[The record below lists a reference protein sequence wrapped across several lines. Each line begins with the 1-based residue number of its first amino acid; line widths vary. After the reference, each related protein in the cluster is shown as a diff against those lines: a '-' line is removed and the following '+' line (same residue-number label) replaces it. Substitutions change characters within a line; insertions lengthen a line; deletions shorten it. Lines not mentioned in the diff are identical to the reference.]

1 MVLSIIENSK
11 IKSNYKAFE
20 RFLENFHDNEKQF
33 TIDCESINLDYF
45 NSDSNVTIRH
55 RKPSKES
62 IYYTS
67 IYKDKNEFTYFFGL
81 ARDPVIATSSYMDMG
96 AQIVP
101 KLVAIL
107 NTEDSSKSSIVFAE
121 DSEEFNNVI
130 LLRIDCS
137 QLSDLEL
144 KVLKNKNRLTRLE
157 EGKGFIKFGPIGN
170 FNTLRNIRNFISNV
184 DFEYDNGIY
193 AKIINVS
200 IPLDVH
206 SLKPD
211 RDVLKDRFYNSTI
224 SNSTFEDVI
233 DVNLEEEKE
242 DSNSSSNDLTSDSVY
257 DSSSDEIN
265 VAKSKDYSK
274 IVDNT
279 SLNKDFIEDSYSD
292 LYLFKKFIVEENE
305 VYMEM
310 SIPKDEFFK
319 IMKLLH
325 YFVDS
330 YRFVLDFIEVLDM
343 DDGLLNITSSI
354 LNDDVEMIKIIE
366 DILKKNGFDY
376 LG

>member
-1 MVLSIIENSK
+1 MVLRIIKDSK
-11 IKSNYKAFE
+11 IKSSQKAFE
-20 RFLENFHDNEKQF
+20 RFLERFHDNEKQF

-96 AQIVP
+96 AKIVP

-107 NTEDSSKSSIVFAE
+107 NTEDSSKSTIVFAE
-121 DSEEFNNVI
+121 DSEEFNDVI

-157 EGKGFIKFGPIGN
+157 DGKGFIKFGPIGD

-193 AKIINVS
+193 AKIIRVS
-200 IPLDVH
+200 IPLDVG
-206 SLKPD
+206 SIKPD
-211 RDVLKDRFYNSTI
+211 RDVLKDRFYNSAI
-224 SNSTFEDVI
+224 SDSGFEEII
-233 DVNLEEEKE
+233 DANLEEEKE
-242 DSNSSSNDLTSDSVY
+242 DSDSSYNKLNDISVSD
-257 DSSSDEIN
+257 DSSDEIN
-265 VAKSKDYSK
+265 VVKSKDYLQLSDD
-274 IVDNT
+274 ID
-279 SLNKDFIEDSYSD
+279 SNKASFEDSYSD
-292 LYLFKKFIVEENE
+292 LDLYKKFIVEDDD

-325 YFVDS
+325 SFVDS